1 MKGRANTIGITMRR
15 IFLGE
20 IEGTCI
26 IHAKSEK
33 IPMNIL
39 S

>member
-1 MKGRANTIGITMRR
+1 MKGRANTIDITMRR
-15 IFLGE
+15 IFLAE

-26 IHAKSEK
+26 IRAKSKK